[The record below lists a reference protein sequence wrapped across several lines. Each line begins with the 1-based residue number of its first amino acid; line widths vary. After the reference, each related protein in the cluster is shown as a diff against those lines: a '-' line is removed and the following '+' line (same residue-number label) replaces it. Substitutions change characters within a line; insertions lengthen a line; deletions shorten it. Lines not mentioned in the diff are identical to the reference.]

1 MHRFYPDPVRS
12 DETRFF
18 LSPEDLH
25 HAVNVLRLRP
35 GNKAEVVFGG
45 KRWTAEFISRNEE
58 TFLIPLEELASSE
71 PSLSVTLFQGL
82 PKGDKMDWIVQKAV
96 ELGVT
101 RIIPVAFSRCIV
113 KLAGKDLIRKQERWQ
128 KIAREAGKQSGRCII
143 PEVFTPVALS
153 ALPQFL
159 GQCDIVAVPWEECTG
174 YGPLSFFEMHP
185 SVSSLGIVIGPEG
198 GISAEEI
205 ALLKGNRCVP
215 ITLGKRILRT
225 ETAGLAAISVFLG
238 LYGEME

>member
-113 KLAGKDLIRKQERWQ
+113 KLAGKDLIRKQERCRRLQ
-128 KIAREAGKQSGRCII
+128 GR
-143 PEVFTPVALS
+143 PESSPGGV
-153 ALPQFL
+153 
-159 GQCDIVAVPWEECTG
+159 
-174 YGPLSFFEMHP
+174 SFRRFSLRLRFP
-185 SVSSLGIVIGPEG
+185 RFRSFWGSVI
-198 GISAEEI
+198 
-205 ALLKGNRCVP
+205 
-215 ITLGKRILRT
+215 
-225 ETAGLAAISVFLG
+225 
-238 LYGEME
+238 